1 LQAAESPV
9 STPAAIIVEKPY
21 AVSTSFNP
29 STVLFSVSYIG
40 YGEFLVSDPP
50 ACAKF
55 AIFFW
60 IALGSLDDLPAFQ

>member
-1 LQAAESPV
+1 V

-21 AVSTSFNP
+21 AVSTPFAP
-29 STVLFSVSYIG
+29 STALFSVSYIG
-40 YGEFLVSDPP
+40 SGEFLVSDPP

-60 IALGSLDDLPAFQ
+60 IAWDL